1 MTLRVLFL
9 DIDGVLNSSAY
20 LKANPDSF
28 DRSGPNAYL
37 SMFDPVACARLQV
50 VLTVTGAKIV
60 ISSSWRHVHTIDE
73 IRGYLAAKGITA
85 EVIDFTPIGYNPDL
99 PGDDSFGTS
108 MTCRGHEIAAWV
120 DAHPELES
128 YAVVDDNSDMDGVR
142 ERFVQT
148 TWERGLQP
156 EHMLPLVR
164 TLLRPRDFTPGQHV
178 HVFGVR
184 VTRHDGPAGDALDAG
199 APLDVYELGCV
210 LDVTASEARVRLVNH
225 PTELRVPR
233 ERLSLPFPSWQQLAY
248 GFEKGSPP

>member
-20 LKANPDSF
+20 LAANPGAF
-28 DRSGPNAYL
+28 DRGGPDGYL
-37 SMFDPVACARLQV
+37 SMFDPTACARLQV

-60 ISSSWRHVHTIDE
+60 ISSSWRIVHKIDE
-73 IRGYLAAKGITA
+73 IRGYLAAKGVTA
-85 EVIDFTPIGYNPDL
+85 EVIDFTPSGGYDLGGYNDFPTDAKL
-99 PGDDSFGTS
+99 
-108 MTCRGHEIAAWV
+108 TCRGAEILAWV
-120 DAHPELES
+120 DARPELES

-164 TLLRPRDFTPGQHV
+164 TLLRPRVFTPGQHV

-184 VTRHDGPAGDALDAG
+184 VTRHDGPAGDA
-199 APLDVYELGCV
+199 LDVYELGCV

-233 ERLSLPFPSWQQLAY
+233 DRLSLPFPSWQQLAY